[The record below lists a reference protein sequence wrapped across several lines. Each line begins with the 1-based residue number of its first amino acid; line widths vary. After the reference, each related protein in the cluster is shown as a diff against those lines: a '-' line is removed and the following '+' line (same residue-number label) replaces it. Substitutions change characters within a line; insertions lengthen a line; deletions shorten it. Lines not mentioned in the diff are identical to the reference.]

1 MRPLLQ
7 DARFRFTLAG
17 VLFGGLFPVVATLLD
32 VLVIE
37 RQPLTLVNILQAQLS
52 EPLLWIIDTAPVF
65 LGLFAYLG
73 GYFQHRAIQL
83 ADALRQQVDNAEALS
98 HELTTQNQA
107 LEDRIQERTAA
118 LERRAHF
125 VEAAADVGRAAT
137 SIYTLEELLPQ
148 VAQFVSERFSFY
160 HVGIFLVDEL
170 GEYAVLRA
178 SNSEGGKRMLARGHR
193 LRVGAEGIVGY
204 VVERGEARIALDVG
218 ADSVHFVTAELPE
231 TRSEMTLPLFSGGR
245 LFGALDIQSR
255 DPNAFTNEDIAVMRV
270 LADQVSMA
278 INNALLFEQ
287 LQTSLESERRAY
299 GEVSRSAWRNL
310 LQDRREWGY
319 RYAENRIAGSQGA
332 WSPAMQEATRTGRI
346 IQRQEEERPTL
357 AVPVLI
363 SGEPIGVLRL
373 RKNENEREWN
383 DEEIALVQA
392 LSDQLSQAIN
402 SARLYEETQR
412 RAAQEQVTSEIATQL
427 RQTLDIDAV
436 LRTAAQEI
444 GETFAAR
451 EVVIRINPQEEN
463 PA

>member
-1 MRPLLQ
+1 MPWWK

-17 VLFGGLFPVVATLLD
+17 VIFGGLFPVVATTLD

-37 RQPLTLVNILQAQLS
+37 RLPLTLANILQAQLT

-65 LGLFAYLG
+65 LGLFAYAG
-73 GYFQHRAIQL
+73 GYFQHRALQL
-83 ADALRQQVDNAEALS
+83 ADALRQQVATAENLGQQ
-98 HELTTQNQA
+98 LGQQNVI
-107 LEDRIQERTAA
+107 LEARIQERTAA
-118 LERRAHF
+118 LERRALF

-137 SIYTLEELLPQ
+137 SIYTLDELLPQ
-148 VAQFVSERFSFY
+148 VTQFVSERFGFY
-160 HVGIFLVDEL
+160 HVGIFLVDEI

-178 SNSEGGKRMLARGHR
+178 ANSEGGKRMLARGHR
-193 LRVGAEGIVGY
+193 LKVGAEGIVGY

-218 ADSVHFVTAELPE
+218 SDTVHFITAELPE

-245 LFGALDIQSR
+245 LLGALDIQSR
-255 DPNAFTNEDIAVMRV
+255 EPNAFSNEDILVMRV

-299 GEVSRSAWRNL
+299 GDVSRTAWRNL

-319 RYAENRIAGSQGA
+319 RFADNKVSGARGA
-332 WSPAMQEATRTGRI
+332 WPASMQEASRSGKIIRTAPG
-346 IQRQEEERPTL
+346 ERPTL
-357 AVPVLI
+357 DVPVLI
-363 SGEPIGVLRL
+363 SGEPIGVLHL
-373 RKNENEREWN
+373 RKAQNDREWN
-383 DEEIALVQA
+383 DEEVALIQA
-392 LSDQLSQAIN
+392 LSEQLSQAIN

-412 RAAQEQVTSEIATQL
+412 RAAQEQVTAEIATQL

-436 LRTAAQEI
+436 LRTAAQEL

-451 EVVIRINPQEEN
+451 EVIIRINPQEEIQG
-463 PA
+463 